1 MTTLKENIDRILN
14 LMLLEKK
21 TMDIEEI
28 DENELSEEEAAAASS
43 SGGGASSGYPSI
55 EKWETGLTRGP
66 ANTLGGKREDKTKRG
81 KGNRLNKAGEKW
93 SSERIFGKTGKYKT

>member
-28 DENELSEEEAAAASS
+28 DENELSEEEAAASSS

-66 ANTLGGKREDKTKRG
+66 ANTLGGKREDKIKRG
-81 KGNRLNKAGEKW
+81 KGNMLGKAGEKW
-93 SSERIFGKTGKYKT
+93 SSGRTFGKTGKYKT

>member
-28 DENELSEEEAAAASS
+28 DENELSEEEAAASSS

-81 KGNRLNKAGEKW
+81 KGNMLGKAGEKW
-93 SSERIFGKTGKYKT
+93 SSGRTFGKTGKYKT

>member
-21 TMDIEEI
+21 TIDIEEVE
-28 DENELSEEEAAAASS
+28 ENELSEDEDASASS

-55 EKWETGLTRGP
+55 EKWETGVTRGP
-66 ANTLGGKREDKTKRG
+66 GNTLGGKREDKTKRG
-81 KGNRLNKAGEKW
+81 KGNMLGKAGEKW
-93 SSERIFGKTGKYKT
+93 SSGRTFGKTGKYSA

>member
-1 MTTLKENIDRILN
+1 MTTLKENINRILN

-21 TMDIEEI
+21 TINIEEI
-28 DENELSEEEAAAASS
+28 DENELSEEEDAAASS

-81 KGNRLNKAGEKW
+81 KGNMLGKVGEKW
-93 SSERIFGKTGKYKT
+93 SSGRTFGKTGKYKT

>member
-21 TMDIEEI
+21 TMDIEEM
-28 DENELSEEEAAAASS
+28 DENELSEEEDAAASS

-81 KGNRLNKAGEKW
+81 KGNMLGKAGEKW
-93 SSERIFGKTGKYKT
+93 SSGRTFGKTGKYKT

>member
-21 TMDIEEI
+21 TIDIEEVE
-28 DENELSEEEAAAASS
+28 ENELSEDEDAAS
-43 SGGGASSGYPSI
+43 SGGGASSSYPSI

-66 ANTLGGKREDKTKRG
+66 ANTLGGKREDKTKRS
-81 KGNRLNKAGEKW
+81 KGNMLGKIGEKW
-93 SSERIFGKTGKYKT
+93 SSGRTFGKTGKYKT